1 MKTVFIPNFSSDLW
15 LAILLQFVP
24 RKEKT
29 PFQALCY
36 NTYYIFSYIFWYIL
50 IFCWYTTAETKKTVL
65 PDSRCKERM
74 FLPQRSSSLVA
85 LSSFP
90 GAGNTWVRHL
100 IELVTGYY
108 TGSFYFDGTLYN
120 RGGESTVRVLKW
132 EFKWVLDEILPY
144 SWLLS
149 IHLFIGTRFQRRE
162 GLLEEWPQHL
172 RKDPWKW
179 AERNWDVW
187 LCHPADS
194 QPLPLLNG
202 WIQPQVRRTLRT
214 RHRCPVEE

>member
-1 MKTVFIPNFSSDLW
+1 
-15 LAILLQFVP
+15 
-24 RKEKT
+24 
-29 PFQALCY
+29 
-36 NTYYIFSYIFWYIL
+36 
-50 IFCWYTTAETKKTVL
+50 
-65 PDSRCKERM
+65 M

-120 RGGESTVRVLKW
+120 RGGESAALQVV
-132 EFKWVLDEILPY
+132 EWVGLEILPCRAP
-144 SWLLS
+144 LF
-149 IHLFIGTRFQRRE
+149 IHLLICARFQRGE

-179 AERNWDVW
+179 SKRDWDVW
-187 LCHPADS
+187 FCHLADS
-194 QPLPLLNG
+194 KPLPLPYG
-202 WIQPQVRRTLRT
+202 WIQPKMCRAFRTCHGRS
-214 RHRCPVEE
+214 VEKQR